1 MSDFP
6 DGWAV
11 VLGGSG
17 GIGRACAIRIAECG
31 ADVVVTYRS
40 NRDKAEGAAE
50 EIRALGRRALCASV
64 DVGDADAVT
73 AFFAGVAE
81 RGRVHSVVY
90 AVGSDITQ
98 PRIADVTA
106 EQWRQVIDA
115 DLNGLFHTVSAS
127 LGHLRAGGGG
137 SYVLLSSAGL
147 GRFPPGDILSVAPKA
162 SMEAL
167 LVGVAREEGR
177 NNIRANSVGIGVIEA
192 GIFERLQESE
202 FSEKWMAAARNNTAL
217 KRFGSARELADV
229 VTFLASSRASYVT
242 GQTIMVDGG
251 YTL

>member
-6 DGWAV
+6 EGWAV

-17 GIGRACAIRIAECG
+17 GIGRACARRIAEAG
-31 ADVVVTYRS
+31 ADVVVTYNS
-40 NRDKAEGAAE
+40 NRKRAE
-50 EIRALGRRALCASV
+50 EVAGEITPLGRRAQCATV
-64 DVGDADAVT
+64 DVSDMDSVRSL
-73 AFFAGVAE
+73 FDSVAASAP
-81 RGRVHSVVY
+81 VHSVVY
-90 AVGSDITQ
+90 AVGSDIAQ
-98 PRIADVTA
+98 PPVAEVTP
-106 EQWRQVIDA
+106 EQWRQVVNA

-127 LGHLRAGGGG
+127 LPHLRAGGGG

-192 GIFERLQESE
+192 GIFERLKESE
-202 FSEKWMAAARNNTAL
+202 FSEKWIAAARNNTAM
-217 KRFGSARELADV
+217 KRFGSAEELADV
-229 VTFLASSRASYVT
+229 VTFLASSRASFVT